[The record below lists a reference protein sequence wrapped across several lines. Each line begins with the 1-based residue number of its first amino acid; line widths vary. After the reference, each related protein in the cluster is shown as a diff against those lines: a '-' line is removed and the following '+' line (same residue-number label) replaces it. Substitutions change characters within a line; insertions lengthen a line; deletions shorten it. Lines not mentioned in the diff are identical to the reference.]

1 MNDMQQQ
8 ETQEERIRREFAT
21 MVGFDSV
28 SLNERA
34 CADWLRERLEEL
46 GFEVEED
53 DAGRALGGNAGNLHA
68 WLPGTLDE
76 DPILLCG
83 HMDVVEPGRGK
94 RAIFHE
100 DGRITSDGATV
111 LGADDIA
118 AIVEILEGVR
128 AVLASGRAHRGI
140 ELLFCVDE
148 EAYDGGSRV
157 FDYRALRSSEA
168 YVLDVSGAPGT
179 AAIAAPTLISFT
191 VTVAGKAA
199 HAGFE
204 PEAGINAIACAAA
217 AVAGLVQGHVN
228 DHTTLNIGT
237 IAGGAQANVVPE
249 RCVCTG
255 EIRSSDHAE
264 ALQTVETVRLAFETA
279 AERYGAQV
287 HVESEVRIKAYRTS
301 TDAVC
306 VKRFQAACQELG
318 LDGTLIETF
327 GGSDNNSLAEHGI
340 EGIVLSCGFVNP
352 HSTTEYVRMRDLL
365 VGAQLV
371 EALIG

>member
-1 MNDMQQQ
+1 MQQQ
-8 ETQEERIRREFAT
+8 EAQEERIRREFAT

-53 DAGRALGGNAGNLHA
+53 NAGEALGGNAGNLHA
-68 WLPGTLDE
+68 WLPGTTGE

-94 RAIFHE
+94 QAVFHE
-100 DGRITSDGATV
+100 DGRITSDGTTV

-128 AVLASGRAHRGI
+128 AALASGRAHRGI

-157 FDYRALRSSEA
+157 FDYSTLRSREA
-168 YVLDVSGAPGT
+168 YVLDVSGAPGI

-191 VTVAGKAA
+191 ATVTGKAA

-204 PEAGINAIACAAA
+204 PEAGINAIAVTADAI
-217 AVAGLVQGHVN
+217 AGLTQGHLN

-237 IAGGAQANVVPE
+237 IAGGAQANVVSE
-249 RCVCTG
+249 RCTCTG
-255 EIRSSDHAE
+255 EIRSSDHTE
-264 ALQTVETVRLAFETA
+264 ALQTVETVRRAFEA
-279 AERYGAQV
+279 AAKRYGAKA
-287 HVESEVRIKAYRTS
+287 HIDSEVRIKAYHTS

-306 VKRFQAACQELG
+306 VKRFQAACQELSLEG
-318 LDGTLIETF
+318 KLIETF
-327 GGSDNNSLAEHGI
+327 GGSDNNSLAEHGV
-340 EGIVLSCGFVNP
+340 EGIVLSCGFINP
-352 HSTTEYVRMRDLL
+352 HSTTEYVHMQDLL
-365 VGAQLV
+365 IGARLV
-371 EALIG
+371 ETLIG

>member
-53 DAGRALGGNAGNLHA
+53 DAGEALGGNAGNLHA

-76 DPILLCG
+76 EPVLLCG

-94 RAIFHE
+94 RAVFHE
-100 DGRITSDGATV
+100 DGRITSDGTTV

-118 AIVEILEGVR
+118 AIIEILEGVR

-140 ELLFCVDE
+140 ELLFFVDE

-157 FDYRALRSSEA
+157 FDYRALRSREA

-179 AAIAAPTLISFT
+179 AAIAAPTIISLTAT
-191 VTVAGKAA
+191 VTGKAA

-204 PEAGINAIACAAA
+204 PETGINAIACAAA
-217 AVAGLVQGHVN
+217 AIAGLAQGHMN
-228 DHTTLNIGT
+228 DHTTFNIGT

-249 RCVCTG
+249 CCVCTG
-255 EIRSSDHAE
+255 EIRSSDHTE
-264 ALQTVETVRLAFETA
+264 ALQTVETVRRAFEAA
-279 AERYGAQV
+279 AERYGAEARV
-287 HVESEVRIKAYRTS
+287 DAEVRIKAYHAS
-301 TDAVC
+301 ADAIC
-306 VKRFQAACQELG
+306 VERFQAACRTLSLEG
-318 LDGTLIETF
+318 ALIETF

-352 HSTTEYVRMRDLL
+352 HSTAEYVRMQDLL
-365 VGAQLV
+365 VGARLV
-371 EALIG
+371 ETLIG

>member
-1 MNDMQQQ
+1 MLQQ

-53 DAGRALGGNAGNLHA
+53 DAGKALGGNAGNLHA
-68 WLPGTLDE
+68 WLPGTSRE
-76 DPILLCG
+76 DPILLCA
-83 HMDVVEPGRGK
+83 HMDVVEPGRSK
-94 RAIFHE
+94 RAVFHE
-100 DGRITSDGATV
+100 DGRITSDGTTV

-128 AVLASGRAHRGI
+128 AVLASTRAHRGI

-157 FDYRALRSSEA
+157 FDYQALRSREA

-179 AAIAAPTLISFT
+179 AAIAAPTLISLTAT
-191 VTVAGKAA
+191 VTGKAA

-204 PEAGINAIACAAA
+204 PEAGINAIACAAE
-217 AVAGLVQGHVN
+217 AVAGLTQGHVN
-228 DHTTLNIGT
+228 DHTTVNIGT

-249 RCVCTG
+249 CCICTG
-255 EIRSSDHAE
+255 EIRSSDHVE
-264 ALQTVETVRLAFETA
+264 ALQMVDVVRAAFEAA
-279 AERYGAQV
+279 AERYGATA
-287 HVESEVRIKAYRTS
+287 HIDSEVRIKAYRTS

-306 VKRFQAACQELG
+306 VKRFQAVCQALG
-318 LDGTLIETF
+318 LPGTLIETF

-340 EGIVLSCGFVNP
+340 EGIVLSCGFINP
-352 HSTTEYVRMRDLL
+352 HSTSEYVRMQDLL
-365 VGAQLV
+365 AGAKLV
-371 EALIG
+371 EGLIG